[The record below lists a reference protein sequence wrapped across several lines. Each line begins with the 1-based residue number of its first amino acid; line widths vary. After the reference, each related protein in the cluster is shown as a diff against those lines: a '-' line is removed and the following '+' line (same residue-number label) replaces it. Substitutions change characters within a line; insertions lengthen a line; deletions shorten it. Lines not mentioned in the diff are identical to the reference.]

1 MNDMRKQKSLSLIEL
16 LIMAAIILVIAAVAI
31 PNPLRARI
39 AANESSAVAVPTEAG
54 ILTLDGL
61 DE

>member
-1 MNDMRKQKSLSLIEL
+1 MNDMRKQKSFSLIEL
-16 LIMAAIILVIAAVAI
+16 LIVAAIILVIGAVAI

-54 ILTLDGL
+54 ILTLDGF

>member
-1 MNDMRKQKSLSLIEL
+1 MNDMRKQKSFSLIEL

>member
-1 MNDMRKQKSLSLIEL
+1 MNDMRKQKSFSLIEL
-16 LIMAAIILVIAAVAI
+16 LIVAAIILVIAAVAI

-54 ILTLDGL
+54 ILTLDGF